1 MMTEEQ
7 LQQKLQQYYHII
19 KTQQTDPVTLYLQG
33 LVLSGR
39 QSIRSQLKV
48 AAAILKFEGE
58 LEQMPW
64 NIIEYQH
71 LSTIR
76 NTLQEQKKAANTI
89 NLNLSA
95 IKGVMKACFN
105 LGLIS
110 ADQLMRLNDIKRV
123 RGKRLPSGRSLS
135 TQEIKKLYRAC
146 IQDNSPAGKRDYAI
160 IAVML
165 ATGIRRSE
173 VIAIDVD
180 DYNTRSGLLNI
191 QSGKGNKQRLLPV
204 GKKATQAILNWL
216 KIREDLPSKKA
227 QVIDRSALFLSERG
241 NRISTR
247 NVQARI
253 RYWTSRQGIPGNIHP
268 HMLRHSFASH
278 MLESSGDLRAV
289 QELLGHADISTT
301 QIYTHLNFQHLADV
315 YDKAHPRAHAKS
327 KISNDSGGAND

>member
-1 MMTEEQ
+1 MTEEQ

-33 LVLSGR
+33 LVSSGR

-146 IQDNSPAGKRDYAI
+146 TQDNSTAGKRDHAI

-191 QSGKGNKQRLLPV
+191 QSGKGNKQRTAYLNAETRKIVKQWLNARAT
-204 GKKATQAILNWL
+204 GKQ
-216 KIREDLPSKKA
+216 ESKGNG
-227 QVIDRSALFLSERG
+227 SGALFNPITKTGSIQNRQLSSHAVYEIIRH
-241 NRISTR
+241 RAD
-247 NVQARI
+247 QAQIEKCR
-253 RYWTSRQGIPGNIHP
+253 P
-268 HMLRHSFASH
+268 H
-278 MLESSGDLRAV
+278 DLRRTFV
-289 QELLGHADISTT
+289 TKLLEAGVDINTTRQLAGHTDIQTT
-301 QIYTHLNFQHLADV
+301 AMYDLRDEKSQKRAMQQLN
-315 YDKAHPRAHAKS
+315 K
-327 KISNDSGGAND
+327 